1 MDRRHPWG
9 RAIFFAVSIC
19 LCICVDI
26 LQHAAPLP
34 FLPLELEEHG
44 HSSHEIAAVMGG
56 YYWMGFVGGLL
67 LTMYQ
72 IHGLLYGTYYE
83 PSWAAL
89 RSHVI
94 KLGVGLLLGAATLLV
109 EAKADDNKYAS
120 MHTVH
125 LNCRLIQGFL
135 GAFLFFYAY
144 YLAATAFEGDQQVF
158 CLTLAT
164 ICLNV
169 AEVFGP
175 FIGAYIFSEF
185 GMDMAYYVLAALSLL
200 NNFLLLIVWLMFPSD
215 TPANADEKTALLDEG
230 AASDGRRASRP
241 SRQSSRRSDAGARGT
256 DGKQDSRSSE
266 GGAGGSAVGSTVSVT
281 PRWTEQEGTI
291 FQERLTRLTNVATD
305 PILIQSLLVIA
316 PAAMVKSSFE
326 SILPLFGD
334 SHGYNVYEVG
344 VLFTMIALGF
354 ICAATVLGYA
364 WKYMSPNFQVIIIG
378 TSLFFLGCLSCIMLY
393 SWGVDKSVPGYEMID
408 WVHKDHHDMFY
419 ICLVV
424 YGVLLGLTHTGAALY
439 LGEVV
444 EDLEDERSK
453 GSANGIWNTGWEAGG
468 SIGFFAAGFAS
479 TDDWREEQQVLTG
492 LGIAVLFSTA
502 AFIVLV
508 CRRKW
513 LESARD
519 NFHIPPTPRD
529 SRDPSH
535 AGS

>member
-1 MDRRHPWG
+1 MDRQHSWP
-9 RAIFFAVSIC
+9 RAIFFAVAIC

-34 FLPLELEEHG
+34 FLPLIMEDHG

-67 LTMYQ
+67 LTTYQ
-72 IHGLLYGTYYE
+72 IHGLLYGTYHE

-89 RSHVI
+89 RSHVV

-109 EAKADDNKYAS
+109 EAKAEDNKYAS

-175 FIGAYIFSEF
+175 FIGAYIFSAF
-185 GMDMAYYVLAALSLL
+185 GIETAYYVLAALSLL
-200 NNFLLLIVWLMFPSD
+200 NNFLLLIVWFMFPTD
-215 TPANADEKTALLDEG
+215 PPETPDEKTSLLD
-230 AASDGRRASRP
+230 S
-241 SRQSSRRSDAGARGT
+241 
-256 DGKQDSRSSE
+256 
-266 GGAGGSAVGSTVSVT
+266 GGSNITPGRKSESGLESGTGT
-281 PRWTEQEGTI
+281 PRWTEGDKNTN

-334 SHGYNVYEVG
+334 SHGYNVFEVG
-344 VLFTMIALGF
+344 VLFTQIALGF
-354 ICAATVLGYA
+354 IVASILLGYA
-364 WKYMSPNFQVIIIG
+364 WKYMSANVQVVLVG
-378 TSLFFLGCLSCIMLY
+378 TSLFLLGCISCIMLY
-393 SWGVDKSVPGYEMID
+393 SWGVDKDFVGEPLID
-408 WVHKDHHDMFY
+408 WVNQDRHYAFN

-424 YGVLLGLTHTGAALY
+424 YGILLGLTHTGASLY
-439 LGEVV
+439 LGEVI
-444 EDLEDERSK
+444 EELQDERSK

-479 TDDWREEQQVLTG
+479 TDSWREEQSVMTG
-492 LGIAVLFSTA
+492 LGIAVFVSTA

-508 CRRKW
+508 CRRRW
-513 LESARD
+513 LESARETL
-519 NFHIPPTPRD
+519 HTPRHR
-529 SRDPSH
+529 SSASAS

>member
-1 MDRRHPWG
+1 
-9 RAIFFAVSIC
+9 
-19 LCICVDI
+19 
-26 LQHAAPLP
+26 
-34 FLPLELEEHG
+34 LEEEG

-56 YYWMGFVGGLL
+56 YYWMGFVGGVL
-67 LTMYQ
+67 LTTYQ
-72 IHGLLYGTYYE
+72 IHGLLWGTYHE

-89 RSHVI
+89 RSHLL

-109 EAKADDNKYAS
+109 EARAHDNKYAS

-175 FIGAYIFSEF
+175 FIGAYIFTEY
-185 GMDMAYYVLAALSLL
+185 GLEMAYYVLAALSLL
-200 NNFLLLIVWLMFPSD
+200 NNFLLLVVWLMFPVDPSES
-215 TPANADEKTALLDEG
+215 PDEKTALLDESSKPNSGRKSESG
-230 AASDGRRASRP
+230 A
-241 SRQSSRRSDAGARGT
+241 
-256 DGKQDSRSSE
+256 
-266 GGAGGSAVGSTVSVT
+266 SAAVSGT
-281 PRWTEQEGTI
+281 PRWTDDDKQVL
-291 FQERLTRLTNVATD
+291 FKERLNRLTNVATD

-334 SHGYNVYEVG
+334 SHGYDVFQVG

-354 ICAATVLGYA
+354 IVAAIILGYV
-364 WKYMSPNFQVIIIG
+364 WKDISSNKQVGVVG
-378 TSLFFLGCLSCIMLY
+378 TSLFLLGCISCIMLY
-393 SWGVDKSVPGYEMID
+393 SWGVDKSVPLGEVID
-408 WVHKDHHDMFY
+408 WVNHDHHYMFY

-424 YGVLLGLTHTGAALY
+424 YGILLGLTHTGASLY
-439 LGEVV
+439 LGEVI
-444 EDLEDERSK
+444 EELQDERSK

-468 SIGFFAAGFAS
+468 SIGFFAAGFAD
-479 TDDWREEQQVLTG
+479 TDSWREEQSVMTG
-492 LGIAVLFSTA
+492 LGIAVFISTA

-513 LESARD
+513 LESARETL
-519 NFHIPPTPRD
+519 HTPRNQ
-529 SRDPSH
+529 SSV
-535 AGS
+535 S

>member
-1 MDRRHPWG
+1 MDRQHSWPK
-9 RAIFFAVSIC
+9 AIFFAVAIC
-19 LCICVDI
+19 LCITVDI

-34 FLPLELEEHG
+34 FLPLKLEEEG

-56 YYWMGFVGGLL
+56 YYWMGFVGGVL
-67 LTMYQ
+67 LTTYQ
-72 IHGLLYGTYYE
+72 IHGLLYGTYHE

-89 RSHVI
+89 RGHVI

-109 EAKADDNKYAS
+109 EARAEDNKYAS

-164 ICLNV
+164 ISLNV

-185 GMDMAYYVLAALSLL
+185 GLEMAYYVLAALSLM
-200 NNFLLLIVWLMFPSD
+200 NNFFLLIVWFMFPTD
-215 TPANADEKTALLDEG
+215 PPKTPDEKTALLESAGTAMSSGRKSESG
-230 AASDGRRASRP
+230 AASATG
-241 SRQSSRRSDAGARGT
+241 
-256 DGKQDSRSSE
+256 
-266 GGAGGSAVGSTVSVT
+266 T
-281 PRWTEQEGTI
+281 PRWKEQETVE
-291 FQERLTRLTNVATD
+291 FKERLTRLTNVATD

-334 SHGYNVYEVG
+334 SHGYNVFEVG
-344 VLFTMIALGF
+344 VLFTQIALGF
-354 ICAATVLGYA
+354 IVASILLGYA
-364 WKYMSPNFQVIIIG
+364 WKYMSSAVQVIIVG
-378 TSLFFLGCLSCIMLY
+378 TSLFLLGCNSCIMLY
-393 SWGVDKSVPGYEMID
+393 SWGVGKDFVFSGVID
-408 WVHKDHHDMFY
+408 WVNQDRHILFY

-424 YGVLLGLTHTGAALY
+424 YGILLGLTHTGASLY
-439 LGEVV
+439 LGEVI
-444 EDLEDERSK
+444 EELQDERSK

-479 TDDWREEQQVLTG
+479 TDSWREEQNVLTG
-492 LGIAVLFSTA
+492 LGIAVFVSTA

-513 LESARD
+513 LESARETL
-519 NFHIPPTPRD
+519 HTPRHSD
-529 SRDPSH
+529 YS
-535 AGS
+535 

>member
-1 MDRRHPWG
+1 
-9 RAIFFAVSIC
+9 
-19 LCICVDI
+19 
-26 LQHAAPLP
+26 
-34 FLPLELEEHG
+34 LPLQLEEEG

-67 LTMYQ
+67 LTTYQ
-72 IHGLLYGTYYE
+72 IHGLLWGTYSE

-89 RSHVI
+89 RSHII

-109 EAKADDNKYAS
+109 EAKADNNKYAS
-120 MHTVH
+120 MHTIH

-135 GAFLFFYAY
+135 GSFLFFYAY

-185 GMDMAYYVLAALSLL
+185 GLEMAYYVLAALSLM
-200 NNFLLLIVWLMFPSD
+200 NNFLLLIVWVMFPVDS
-215 TPANADEKTALLDEG
+215 TESPDEKTALLDKEG
-230 AASDGRRASRP
+230 TGT
-241 SRQSSRRSDAGARGT
+241 SSKMNSERSAI
-256 DGKQDSRSSE
+256 DS
-266 GGAGGSAVGSTVSVT
+266 GAGSAAPSGT
-281 PRWTEQEGTI
+281 PRWTETQNVQ
-291 FQERLTRLTNVATD
+291 FHERLHRLTNVITD

-334 SHGYNVYEVG
+334 SHGYNVFEVG

-354 ICAATVLGYA
+354 IVASIWLGYY
-364 WKYMSPNFQVIIIG
+364 WKFLSGNTQVITIG
-378 TSLFFLGCLSCIMLY
+378 TSLFLLGCISCIMLY
-393 SWGVDKSVPGYEMID
+393 SWGVDKEVPLGEVID
-408 WVHKDHHDMFY
+408 WVNHDHHTMFY
-419 ICLVV
+419 VCLVV
-424 YGVLLGLTHTGAALY
+424 YGNLLGLTHTGASLY
-439 LGEVV
+439 LGEVI
-444 EDLEDERSK
+444 EDLQDERSK
-453 GSANGIWNTGWEAGG
+453 GSANGIWNTGWEFGG
-468 SIGFFAAGFAS
+468 SIGFFVAGFAS
-479 TDDWREEQQVLTG
+479 TDSWREEQRVLTG
-492 LGIAVLFSTA
+492 LGIAVFASTA

-519 NFHIPPTPRD
+519 ALHTPRNRE
-529 SRDPSH
+529 SNVS
-535 AGS
+535 

>member
-1 MDRRHPWG
+1 MDRQHSWP

-34 FLPLELEEHG
+34 FLPLQLEEEG

-67 LTMYQ
+67 LTTYQ
-72 IHGLLYGTYYE
+72 IHGLLWGTYHE
-83 PSWAAL
+83 PCWAAL
-89 RSHVI
+89 RNHII

-120 MHTVH
+120 MHTIH

-135 GAFLFFYAY
+135 GSFLFFYAY

-185 GMDMAYYVLAALSLL
+185 GLEVAYYVLAGLSLM
-200 NNFLLLIVWLMFPSD
+200 NNFLLLIVWLTFPVDPPSN
-215 TPANADEKTALLDEG
+215 PDEKTALLDD
-230 AASDGRRASRP
+230 ANATRSSGRS
-241 SRQSSRRSDAGARGT
+241 AGASGV
-256 DGKQDSRSSE
+256 
-266 GGAGGSAVGSTVSVT
+266 GSAPSGT
-281 PRWTEQEGTI
+281 PRWDERDKEVL
-291 FQERLTRLTNVATD
+291 FKERLQRLTNVATD

-334 SHGYNVYEVG
+334 SHGFNVFQVG

-354 ICAATVLGYA
+354 IVASILVGYA
-364 WKYMSPNFQVIIIG
+364 WKHMSSNLQVGTVG
-378 TSLFFLGCLSCIMLY
+378 TSLFLLGCISCIMLY
-393 SWGVDKSVPGYEMID
+393 SWGIDKEVPLGGVID
-408 WVHKDHHDMFY
+408 WVNHDHHYMFY

-424 YGVLLGLTHTGAALY
+424 YGVLLGLTHTGASLY
-439 LGEVV
+439 LGEVI
-444 EDLEDERSK
+444 EELQDERSK
-453 GSANGIWNTGWEAGG
+453 GSANGIWNTGWELGG

-479 TDDWREEQQVLTG
+479 TDSWREEQNVLTA
-492 LGIAVLFSTA
+492 LGVAVFISTA

-513 LESARD
+513 LQAPRESL
-519 NFHIPPTPRD
+519 HTPRNATPYQ
-529 SRDPSH
+529 SNAS
-535 AGS
+535 

>member
-1 MDRRHPWG
+1 
-9 RAIFFAVSIC
+9 
-19 LCICVDI
+19 
-26 LQHAAPLP
+26 
-34 FLPLELEEHG
+34 LPLQLEEEG

-56 YYWMGFVGGLL
+56 YYWMGFVGGVL
-67 LTMYQ
+67 LTTYQ
-72 IHGLLYGTYYE
+72 IHGLLYGQYHE

-109 EAKADDNKYAS
+109 EATADNNKYAS

-185 GMDMAYYVLAALSLL
+185 GLEMAYYVLAALSLL
-200 NNFLLLIVWLMFPSD
+200 NNFLLLVVWLMFPVD
-215 TPANADEKTALLDEG
+215 PPAAADEKTALLD
-230 AASDGRRASRP
+230 DGTSKLNSGRSQ
-241 SRQSSRRSDAGARGT
+241 QSGV
-256 DGKQDSRSSE
+256 DS
-266 GGAGGSAVGSTVSVT
+266 GT
-281 PRWTEQEGTI
+281 PRWTDTQDVG
-291 FQERLTRLTNVATD
+291 FKERLTRLTNVATD

-334 SHGYNVYEVG
+334 SHGYDVFQVG

-354 ICAATVLGYA
+354 IVASILLGYL
-364 WKYMSPNFQVIIIG
+364 WKPMSSNTQVVTVG
-378 TSLFFLGCLSCIMLY
+378 TSLFLLGCISCIMLY
-393 SWGVDKSVPGYEMID
+393 SWGVDKEVPLHGVID
-408 WVHKDHHDMFY
+408 WVNQDHHYMFY

-424 YGVLLGLTHTGAALY
+424 YGVLLGLTHTGASLY
-439 LGEVV
+439 LGEVI
-444 EDLEDERSK
+444 EDLQDERSK

-468 SIGFFAAGFAS
+468 SIGFFVAGFAS
-479 TDDWREEQQVLTG
+479 TDSWREEQTVLTG
-492 LGIAVLFSTA
+492 LGIAVFLSTA

-513 LESARD
+513 LESARSAL
-519 NFHIPPTPRD
+519 HTPRNEYR
-529 SRDPSH
+529 STS
-535 AGS
+535 SVS

>member
-1 MDRRHPWG
+1 
-9 RAIFFAVSIC
+9 
-19 LCICVDI
+19 
-26 LQHAAPLP
+26 
-34 FLPLELEEHG
+34 
-44 HSSHEIAAVMGG
+44 
-56 YYWMGFVGGLL
+56 MGFVGGLL
-67 LTMYQ
+67 LTTYQ
-72 IHGLLYGTYYE
+72 IHGLLWGSYAE

-89 RSHVI
+89 RSHII

-109 EAKADDNKYAS
+109 EAKAEDNKFAS

-135 GAFLFFYAY
+135 GSFLFFYAY

-185 GMDMAYYVLAALSLL
+185 GLEMAYYVLAALSLL
-200 NNFLLLIVWLMFPSD
+200 NNFLLLIVWFMFPTD
-215 TPANADEKTALLDEG
+215 PPEAPDEKTSLLDSTG
-230 AASDGRRASRP
+230 SREYK
-241 SRQSSRRSDAGARGT
+241 R
-256 DGKQDSRSSE
+256 QDSARKSSE
-266 GGAGGSAVGSTVSVT
+266 SGASIT
-281 PRWTEQEGTI
+281 PRWTDRENTD

-334 SHGYNVYEVG
+334 SHGYDVFEVG

-354 ICAATVLGYA
+354 IVAAVFFGYA
-364 WKYMSPNFQVIIIG
+364 WKFMSATVQVVTVG
-378 TSLFFLGCLSCIMLY
+378 TSLFSLGCIACIMLY
-393 SWGVDKSVPGYEMID
+393 SWGVDNNVPGAVVID
-408 WVHKDHHDMFY
+408 WVNHDHHYMFY

-424 YGVLLGLTHTGAALY
+424 YGILLGLTHTGASLY
-439 LGEVV
+439 LGEVI
-444 EDLEDERSK
+444 EELSDERSK

-468 SIGFFAAGFAS
+468 SIGFFAAGFAD
-479 TDDWREEQQVLTG
+479 TDSWREEQNVLTG
-492 LGIAVLFSTA
+492 LGIAVFVSTG
-502 AFIVLV
+502 AFIILV

-513 LESARD
+513 LESARE
-519 NFHIPPTPRD
+519 HLHTPRD
-529 SRDPSH
+529 TSNVS
-535 AGS
+535 